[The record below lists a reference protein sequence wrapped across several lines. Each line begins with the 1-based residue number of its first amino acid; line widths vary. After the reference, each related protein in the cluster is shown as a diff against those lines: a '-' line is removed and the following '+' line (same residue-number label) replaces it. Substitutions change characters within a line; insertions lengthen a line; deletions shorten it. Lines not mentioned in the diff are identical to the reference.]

1 MTSRKTALIVG
12 AGFSS
17 IAGLPLQSEFTKQLL
32 KAGTFKHGKSRYL
45 MPTLGEFAL
54 ETFGFRPNHDLA
66 SYPELEDIF
75 TTLDLSANTGHH
87 LGRKYAPKDLRR
99 LRRILLSR
107 IIRMLDTSYLAGKK
121 KSLGERAQLL
131 DFLSRLSEKKHE
143 FVSLNWDLV
152 LEGCLEEINAAFE
165 PFYSPEIRPSEI
177 KDNMIVPSRRNIRRL
192 HISKMHGSI
201 NWLYCDCCRRSF
213 SVPVGRVSRLA
224 SQVLQSEEEKE
235 LYGQKS
241 RVRLKCPACDVD
253 LGVRLATFSYQKALR
268 APMFESSWL
277 QAEKSLRKS
286 RRWVFIGYSLPAADF
301 EFKYLLKRVELARK
315 ISPEILVVT
324 KADSNNPD
332 DSTAVRSYKRFFGEE
347 RPTFFYSGLDETAVN
362 MILSE

>member
-1 MTSRKTALIVG
+1 
-12 AGFSS
+12 
-17 IAGLPLQSEFTKQLL
+17 
-32 KAGTFKHGKSRYL
+32 
-45 MPTLGEFAL
+45 
-54 ETFGFRPNHDLA
+54 
-66 SYPELEDIF
+66 
-75 TTLDLSANTGHH
+75 
-87 LGRKYAPKDLRR
+87 
-99 LRRILLSR
+99 
-107 IIRMLDTSYLAGKK
+107 
-121 KSLGERAQLL
+121 
-131 DFLSRLSEKKHE
+131 
-143 FVSLNWDLV
+143 
-152 LEGCLEEINAAFE
+152 
-165 PFYSPEIRPSEI
+165 
-177 KDNMIVPSRRNIRRL
+177 MIVPSRRNIRRL

-277 QAEKSLRKS
+277 QAEKSLRNRADGS
-286 RRWVFIGYSLPAADF
+286 SSGTRFLPHF